1 MYGSGEACC
10 QHKGFEHNSIRLGSI
25 VDTAIRKSENM
36 VKAAIV
42 TIIGFCTKYAHATI
56 AVSVLLGAASGY
68 YSVKNFAINT
78 DINTLISEDLPWRL
92 RELKFEKAIP
102 SRSDNILVVVDAPTP
117 ELAALAS
124 SALAD
129 KLSNNNEL
137 FPSVT
142 QVAGTPFFAQ
152 NGLLFQSKEEVGAIT
167 RQLATAA
174 PLVRVPVVDPS
185 LRGLNQ
191 MIAFVL
197 AGVREH
203 ELTLDDVARPFTM
216 ASGTLERVLAGG
228 PATFS
233 WQELVNGTASAP
245 GDLRRLIDVRPR
257 LDFTALEPGKEA
269 TDAIRA
275 AAESLDLASRF
286 QARVRLTGP
295 VPIANEEF
303 ATVKD
308 GAFVNAIVT
317 LALVLLILWLAL
329 RSFRIILAVVIA
341 LFIGLSI
348 TAMVGLALVGALN
361 LISIAFA

>member
-1 MYGSGEACC
+1 MYGSTGGHLANTRA
-10 QHKGFEHNSIRLGSI
+10 FEHNSIGPGIDCGYSNRKISI
-25 VDTAIRKSENM
+25 M
-36 VKAAIV
+36 VKAVIV
-42 TIIGFCTKYAHATI
+42 TIIGFCTRYAYATI
-56 AVSVLLGAASGY
+56 AVSVLLAAASGY

-102 SRSDNILVVVDAPTP
+102 SRSDNILVFVDAPTP

-197 AGVREH
+197 AG
-203 ELTLDDVARPFTM
+203 
-216 ASGTLERVLAGG
+216 
-228 PATFS
+228 
-233 WQELVNGTASAP
+233 
-245 GDLRRLIDVRPR
+245 
-257 LDFTALEPGKEA
+257 
-269 TDAIRA
+269 
-275 AAESLDLASRF
+275 
-286 QARVRLTGP
+286 
-295 VPIANEEF
+295 
-303 ATVKD
+303 
-308 GAFVNAIVT
+308 
-317 LALVLLILWLAL
+317 
-329 RSFRIILAVVIA
+329 
-341 LFIGLSI
+341 
-348 TAMVGLALVGALN
+348 
-361 LISIAFA
+361 

>member
-1 MYGSGEACC
+1 MYGSARGHLANT
-10 QHKGFEHNSIRLGSI
+10 QAANTIRSGWGSI
-25 VDTAIRKSENM
+25 VVTAIGKSGNM
-36 VKAAIV
+36 VKTAIV
-42 TIIGFCTKYAHATI
+42 AIIGFCTRYAYATI
-56 AVSVLLGAASGY
+56 AVSVLLAAASGY

-78 DINTLISEDLPWRL
+78 DINTLISEDLPWRQ
-92 RELKFEKAIP
+92 RELNFEKSIP
-102 SRSDNILVVVDAPTP
+102 GQDDNILVVVDAPTP

-129 KLSNNNEL
+129 KLSNNKEL

-142 QVAGTPFFAQ
+142 QLAGTPFFAQ
-152 NGLLFQSKEEVGAIT
+152 NGLLFRSKEEVGAIT

-203 ELTLDDVARPFTM
+203 ELTLDDAVRPFAM
-216 ASGTLERVLAGG
+216 ATAALERVLAGL

-233 WQELVNGTASAP
+233 WQELVSGTPTAP
-245 GDLRRLIDVRPR
+245 SDLRRLIDVRPR

-275 AAESLDLASRF
+275 AAAYSVAG
-286 QARVRLTGP
+286 V
-295 VPIANEEF
+295 
-303 ATVKD
+303 
-308 GAFVNAIVT
+308 AIVSDHPCRCGRPVHRPVDHRHGWIGPGWR
-317 LALVLLILWLAL
+317 AQPYFDCFRRIVYRSRGRL
-329 RSFRIILAVVIA
+329 RHSVQRSLPTGTVH
-341 LFIGLSI
+341 
-348 TAMVGLALVGALN
+348 
-361 LISIAFA
+361 